1 MDSQKNLSTNSLTEM
16 INLELQT
23 AQRYADYILQVN
35 EPKLQE
41 ALKTMEMG
49 ARNNHKSLMQALKQL
64 N

>member
-49 ARNNHKSLMQALKQL
+49 ARNNHKSLLQALEQL
-64 N
+64 D

>member
-1 MDSQKNLSTNSLTEM
+1 MASQKNLSTNSLNEM

-23 AQRYADYILQVN
+23 AQRYVDYILQVN

-49 ARNNHKSLMQALKQL
+49 ARNNHKSLLQALEQL